1 MHWFR
6 LIPVIF
12 FSLSALS
19 LFAFQSG
26 EIISSIQELIE
37 FYKSKS

>member
-6 LIPVIF
+6 LVPVIF

-19 LFAFQSG
+19 LFTFQFG
-26 EIISSIQELIE
+26 EIIHSIQELIG
-37 FYKSKS
+37 FYKQQQ

>member
-6 LIPVIF
+6 LVPVIF

-19 LFAFQSG
+19 LFTFQVG
-26 EIISSIQELIE
+26 EVISSIQKLIE
-37 FYKSKS
+37 FYKHT

>member
-19 LFAFQSG
+19 LFTFQSG

-37 FYKSKS
+37 FYKQK